1 MTSVLFLV
9 QFEISTRLWASFGV
23 THSYSS
29 CLFLCALALVYL
41 LFPSLIPSSHH
52 TRYSHVGSEV
62 SGKPTQGH
70 QFSSTK
76 CNNYSIIL
84 GHMHSV
90 YIAQMLWQMRLLR
103 FILHVC
109 WEVWLARIYVSL
121 LCRRETFKIRWTCNT
136 EGSIFQNLTR
146 KHTPGTLLQGKAPCK
161 PIIYFLDTHVC
172 PLLVTTAL
180 CEEEET

>member
-1 MTSVLFLV
+1 MIAAKHMTSVLFLV

-103 FILHVC
+103 FILHVGLLYV
-109 WEVWLARIYVSL
+109 EKFGLQEYITHVSL
-121 LCRRETFKIRWTCNT
+121 CFAE
-136 EGSIFQNLTR
+136 EQ
-146 KHTPGTLLQGKAPCK
+146 
-161 PIIYFLDTHVC
+161 
-172 PLLVTTAL
+172 PLRYNGLVTQKDQFS
-180 CEEEET
+180 EI